1 MTVTLI
7 KPFKFRRNGLISV
20 YKKSWLKIGNCLD
33 QGDWIVYFASKSLQ
47 PTSSRSSYSKKN
59 FQRLI
64 IIIISKKG
72 SAKREFDI
80 ILSGTKSWR
89 EVFWKPTRFR
99 RKVKVFRNEVVKSPG
114 RGKRFLE
121 DLERKKGKW
130 NDRLFTELR
139 WYRDRN
145 LEFPIRPAVFATRIL
160 GLATRHIH
168 FSTRIDYLSG
178 NTRFGPLGVVNVGK
192 NYLYIYLVSNS
203 VPLDPTRKIKIRINI
218 LPAK

>member
-1 MTVTLI
+1 MI
-7 KPFKFRRNGLISV
+7 KNWQLPWSRRS
-20 YKKSWLKIGNCLD
+20 NCLFRFEK
-33 QGDWIVYFASKSLQ
+33 FATNVESIFIFEL
-47 PTSSRSSYSKKN
+47 KKN
-59 FQRLI
+59 FQRSI

-121 DLERKKGKW
+121 DSERKKGKW

-145 LEFPIRPAVFATRIL
+145 LEFSRSYSPRCLRDTDTRFSNASHPFLNKDRLFIREHEIRPVGCCKRRKELFI
-160 GLATRHIH
+160 HISC
-168 FSTRIDYLSG
+168 FELRSAG
-178 NTRFGPLGVVNVGK
+178 
-192 NYLYIYLVSNS
+192 SNS
-203 VPLDPTRKIKIRINI
+203 EN
-218 LPAK
+218 

>member
-7 KPFKFRRNGLISV
+7 KPFKFRRRNGLISV

-121 DLERKKGKW
+121 DSERKKGKW

-145 LEFPIRPAVFATRIL
+145 LEFSRSYSPRCLRDTDTRFSNASHPFLNKDRLFIREHEIRPVGCCKRRKELFI
-160 GLATRHIH
+160 HISC
-168 FSTRIDYLSG
+168 FELRSAG
-178 NTRFGPLGVVNVGK
+178 
-192 NYLYIYLVSNS
+192 SNS
-203 VPLDPTRKIKIRINI
+203 EN
-218 LPAK
+218 